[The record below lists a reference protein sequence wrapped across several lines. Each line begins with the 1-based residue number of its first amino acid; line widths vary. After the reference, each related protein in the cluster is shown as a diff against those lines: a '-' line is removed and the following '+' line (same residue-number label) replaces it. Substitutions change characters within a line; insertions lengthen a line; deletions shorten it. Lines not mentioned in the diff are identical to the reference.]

1 MAVLSLADAE
11 AKLLALGPR
20 PFPLP
25 LGGMAIVVE
34 GVFGGA
40 SRSDWMVCGPRER
53 IGAVLRGC
61 SVERLVDPA
70 RGARPYKL
78 TPCSEAPG
86 SRALHAVGLALSG
99 NGPVICMLGTAST
112 ATGSFYEALNS
123 AVLTG
128 ARVVFVTTIQA
139 LPDDAPVARQIATTP
154 AAIAQ
159 ALGIK
164 TLSPDATVKAISSA
178 VKTARKNT
186 GPTLVQITL

>member
-1 MAVLSLADAE
+1 MSLSLAEAE
-11 AKLLALGPR
+11 TRLNELGPR

-25 LGGMAIVVE
+25 LGGMATVVE
-34 GVFGGA
+34 GVFTGA

-70 RGARPYKL
+70 QGARPYKL
-78 TPCSEAPG
+78 APCSEAPG
-86 SRALHAVGLALSG
+86 SRALHAVGLALAG
-99 NGPVICMLGTAST
+99 DGPVICMLGTASA

-123 AVLTG
+123 AALTG

-154 AAIAQ
+154 AAIAN
-159 ALGIK
+159 ALGIQ
-164 TLSPDATVKAISSA
+164 TLTPEATVKAISEA
-178 VKTARKNT
+178 VGTARKNEVA
-186 GPTLVQITL
+186 TLVQITL